1 MSPADGTGDA
11 RMPLYSYSCR
21 TCDKAFELL
30 VRSGEVP
37 ACPACGG
44 EDLQRLV
51 SHVAQ
56 PGKLAGAA
64 RAARAQAGHEG
75 HLSNFSRSERRR

>member
-1 MSPADGTGDA
+1 
-11 RMPLYSYSCR
+11 MPLYSYNCR
-21 TCDKAFELL
+21 TCDKDVELL
-30 VRSGEVP
+30 IRAGEVP
-37 ACPACGG
+37 TCPACGG

-64 RAARAQAGHEG
+64 RAARAQAGREG
-75 HLSNFSRSERRR
+75 HLSNFGRPERRR